1 LFLGFVKSERA
12 VAALDALP
20 LRDDAQK
27 LQENDKM
34 AEFLTIGKLPASLTA
49 SQFTIYRKIN
59 A

>member
-1 LFLGFVKSERA
+1 VRDCPAPFV
-12 VAALDALP
+12 ALAALP

-27 LQENDKM
+27 LQENDEM

-49 SQFTIYRKIN
+49 SQFSLYRKIH